1 MANTKIIFLLFIPVI
16 INYPQAIINY
26 NHGGKCYNACVKN
39 QKITILA
46 DTIEREFLPFARTPS
61 RYIGGEINQIKKD
74 LDKCDLKIALCF
86 PDVYEIGMSHTGL
99 AIIYEVLN
107 RLPNVA
113 AERVFLPWIDAQ
125 EIMNKKN
132 IPLFTLES
140 KAKVADFDCLGFSLT
155 NELCYTGVLNALDL
169 AGIPLRS
176 KDRSD
181 EYPLILGGA
190 GMANCCEPVAEFFD
204 MFLLGQAEEAAVELA
219 QFLIEHKKNNTPK
232 QKILAEAAK
241 KFPFV
246 YAPSLYDGSPG
257 QISDAVVD
265 DLDNSVVPENPIV
278 PFTQAV
284 HERISIEVM
293 RGCPGRCNFCQAS
306 FCRRP
311 VRFRSPQRIL
321 EIAKKAYHSTGL
333 DTIGLLS
340 LSTADYPHLEETVR
354 LLNEYFE
361 PRRVG
366 ISLPSLRVDVQLKL
380 LPKLASSVRKSGLTI
395 AVEAASERLRKII
408 NKPIT
413 DENLFAAAEEAYRQG
428 FEGMKLYF
436 MAGLPSETEEDIKNI
451 VKLSYDLAVLRKK
464 VCGKVA
470 NINATVSWFV
480 PKAHTPFGWQGQQSE
495 EYFRNA
501 KDIILAEKRKLGAK
515 FLNFKFH
522 NIQASILESA
532 IGRGDRKLADVI
544 EYAYKSGTRFDLWD
558 ECFNFDLWQ
567 KAFEKFGLDLNTLA
581 ARKFEPDEI
590 LPWEH
595 LGGPDKDYLLK
606 LVTHI

>member
-1 MANTKIIFLLFIPVI
+1 M
-16 INYPQAIINY
+16 
-26 NHGGKCYNACVKN
+26 KN
-39 QKITILA
+39 RNITILK
-46 DTIEREFLPFARTPS
+46 DTVEQAFLPFVRTPS
-61 RYIGGEINQIKKD
+61 RYIGGEVNQIKKN
-74 LDKCDLKIALCF
+74 LDACNLKVALCF

-99 AIIYEVLN
+99 AIVYETLN

-125 EIMNKKN
+125 EIMKKKN
-132 IPLFTLES
+132 IPLYTLES
-140 KAKVADFDCLGFSLT
+140 MAKVADFDIIGFSLT
-155 NELCYTGVLNALDL
+155 NELCYTSVLNTLDL
-169 AGIPLRS
+169 AGIPFRS
-176 KDRSD
+176 KDRNE

-190 GMANCCEPVAEFFD
+190 GMANCCEPIADFFD

-219 QFLIEHKKNNTPK
+219 KFLIEHKKNNTPK
-232 QKILAEAAK
+232 QNILTDAAK

-246 YAPSLYDGSPG
+246 YVPSLYNGSPPR
-257 QISDAVVD
+257 IIDAVVD
-265 DLDNSVVPENPIV
+265 DLDKSIIPEKPIV

-311 VRFRSPQRIL
+311 VRYRSPQRIL
-321 EIAKKAYHSTGL
+321 EIAKKVYHSTGL

-340 LSTADYPHLEETVR
+340 LSTADYPYLEETVS
-354 LLNEYFE
+354 LLNEYFQ

-413 DENLFAAAEEAYRQG
+413 DENLFAAVEEAYKQG
-428 FEGMKLYF
+428 FEGVKLYF
-436 MAGLPSETEEDIKNI
+436 MAGLPGETQEDIKNI
-451 VKLSYDLAVLRKK
+451 VKLCYDLATLRRK

-470 NINATVSWFV
+470 DINAAVSWFV
-480 PKAHTPFGWQGQQSE
+480 PKAHTPFGFSGQQSE
-495 EYFRNA
+495 EYFKNA
-501 KDIILAEKRKLGAK
+501 KDIILAEKKKLGAR

-532 IGRGDRKLADVI
+532 IGRGDRRLADVI
-544 EYAYKSGTRFDLWD
+544 EFAYKSGVKFDLWD
-558 ECFNFDLWQ
+558 ECFRFDLWQ
-567 KAFEKFGLDLNTLA
+567 KAFEKCGLDLNKLA
-581 ARKFEPDEI
+581 AKKFEPDEI
-590 LPWEH
+590 LPWQH
-595 LGGPDKDYLLK
+595 LGGPDKNYLLK
-606 LVTHI
+606 LVAPI